1 MQIND
6 TLGTYVIYQI
16 IALDE
21 NYIRILR
28 EGEDGRGCV
37 KCWEVRVGEAVWMQ
51 IAYTNVKGINES
63 LFGEMSNFN
72 KQQIQ
77 MVQVVRSRLYH

>member
-1 MQIND
+1 
-6 TLGTYVIYQI
+6 
-16 IALDE
+16 
-21 NYIRILR
+21 
-28 EGEDGRGCV
+28 
-37 KCWEVRVGEAVWMQ
+37 MQ

-72 KQQIQ
+72 KQQLQ